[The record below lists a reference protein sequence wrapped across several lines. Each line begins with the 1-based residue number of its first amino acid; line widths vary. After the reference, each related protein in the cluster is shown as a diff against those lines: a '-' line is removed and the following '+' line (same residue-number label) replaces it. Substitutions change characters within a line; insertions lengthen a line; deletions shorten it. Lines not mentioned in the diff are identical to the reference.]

1 MKPIAIKY
9 SLNKSIYLIIF
20 SFMFIVFAS
29 ILGLVFLLG
38 QFQLNNTFELIALFS
53 VIILLVVLLI
63 YIILKMLKSKGEIS
77 FNQNSISIQLEKAS
91 FFYKETSMEIP
102 FSNIK
107 NIALDEDYYNRK
119 VISIETN
126 TPSELKLIEPESQ
139 DNTEAFDLFWQNL
152 DVAIQGYNKLSLSDN
167 SIIKQ
172 ESMYNKWWIKA
183 LAIVC
188 GILSIL
194 AIFAK
199 IYDSAIVPTWRVIL
213 LLIYTVPFCIL
224 VYKNSKKK

>member
-1 MKPIAIKY
+1 
-9 SLNKSIYLIIF
+9 
-20 SFMFIVFAS
+20 
-29 ILGLVFLLG
+29 
-38 QFQLNNTFELIALFS
+38 
-53 VIILLVVLLI
+53 
-63 YIILKMLKSKGEIS
+63 MLKSKGEIS

-91 FFYKETSMEIP
+91 FFYEETSMEIP

-152 DVAIQGYNKLSLSDN
+152 DVAIQGYNKLSLGDN